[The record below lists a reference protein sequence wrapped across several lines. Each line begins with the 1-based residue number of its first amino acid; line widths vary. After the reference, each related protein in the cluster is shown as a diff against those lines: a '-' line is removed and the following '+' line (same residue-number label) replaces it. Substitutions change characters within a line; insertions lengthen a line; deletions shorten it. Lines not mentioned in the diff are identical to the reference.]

1 MSYTVIHATHE
12 AVRKAGG
19 IGAVLEGLMTSSVYR
34 EAVRRSFLVGPL
46 LRPEDEDLL
55 AESGEVLFSTI
66 SGVQNADCADA
77 LNRVAERYNVN
88 IVYGIRRFGG
98 GYGADVLLVDAEDIN
113 PRRSRNFKYNLYRHF
128 GLASDRYDTIA
139 DYALYIDSA
148 EAIYDAVVALI
159 GKDPSPHI
167 VLAHEYMGMPVALK
181 TIMENDPRFRAIF
194 YAHEVSAMREITE
207 GNPGHDVMFYN
218 AMARALAQGEVVE
231 DIFGDQSDY
240 YRHALVQ
247 LASHCDGIFAV
258 GDPTLD
264 ELRFMGLEAQ
274 AIDLVYNGIPAV
286 QISYAEKLQSR
297 SRLQEYA
304 QNLLGYEPDVVMTH
318 VTRPVIS
325 KGLWRDLL
333 VLTHLDKLLGNKGQT
348 GVFFVLTTAAEQR
361 SARDIEIMESEY
373 GWPVVHH
380 KGPPD
385 LVSNEVDIWRDMVG
399 FNRESVA
406 IQAILVNQFGW
417 DQASCGQRM
426 PQDMTFEDLRRGTD
440 VEFGQSIYEPFGI
453 AVLEPLTFGGLCVP
467 SSVCG
472 CCGFLGRVTK
482 EQADPLVI
490 VADYTADVALESA
503 ASARVIGEYE
513 RRIQEGKVAEKVAW
527 DIADALPSSDRER
540 EARLHSGYRLAG
552 QMSWDRVCEAFF
564 LPGIER
570 AISRG
575 RVQRNV

>member
-19 IGAVLEGLMTSSVYR
+19 IGTVLEGLMTSSVYQ
-34 EAVRRSFLVGPL
+34 EVVRRSFLVGPL
-46 LRPEDEDLL
+46 SRPEDEDLL
-55 AESGEVLFSTI
+55 AESGEVIFSTI
-66 SGVQNADCADA
+66 SGVQNVDCADT

-88 IVYGIRRFGG
+88 IVYGIRQFTG
-98 GYGADVLLVDAEDIN
+98 GYEADVLLVDAEDIN

-128 GLASDRYDTIA
+128 GLTSDRYDTIA
-139 DYALYIDSA
+139 DYAFYIDSA

-159 GKDPSPHI
+159 GKDSGPHI
-167 VLAHEYMGMPVALK
+167 VLSHEYMGMPVALK
-181 TIMENDPRFRAIF
+181 TIMENDPRFWAIF

-218 AMARALAQGEVVE
+218 AMAQALARGEVVE
-231 DIFGDQSDY
+231 DVFGDQSDY

-264 ELRFMGLEAQ
+264 ELRFMGLDAQ
-274 AIDLVYNGIPAV
+274 VIDLVYNGIPAM
-286 QISYAEKLQSR
+286 QISYVEKLQSR
-297 SRLQEYA
+297 TRLRDYA
-304 QNLLGYEPDVVMTH
+304 QTLLGYKPDVVVTH

-333 VLTHLDKLLGNKGQT
+333 VLSHLDRLLEDKGQT

-361 SARDIEIMESEY
+361 SSQDVETMESEY
-373 GWPVVHH
+373 GWPVSHQI
-380 KGPPD
+380 GAPD
-385 LVSNEVDIWRDMVG
+385 LVSNEVDIWRDMEA

-417 DQASCGQRM
+417 DRASCGQRM
-426 PQDMTFEDLRRGTD
+426 PQDMAFEDLRRGTD

-453 AVLEPLTFGGLCVP
+453 AVLETLTFGGLCVP

-472 CCGFLGRVTK
+472 CCGFLDRATQEK
-482 EQADPLVI
+482 PNSLVV
-490 VADYTADVALESA
+490 VADYTADVASESLT
-503 ASARVIGEYE
+503 SARAIGEFE
-513 RRIQEGKVAEKVAW
+513 RRIQEDKVAEKVAW

-540 EARLHSGYRLAG
+540 EAQLHSGYKLAA
-552 QMSWDRVCEAFF
+552 QMSWDRVCEVFF
-564 LPGIER
+564 FPGIER
-570 AISRG
+570 AISR
-575 RVQRNV
+575 RSQRNV

>member
-1 MSYTVIHATHE
+1 MIHATHE

-19 IGAVLEGLMTSSVYR
+19 IGAVLEGLMTSSVYQ

-128 GLASDRYDTIA
+128 GLASDRYDTVE

-148 EAIYDAVVALI
+148 EAIYGAVVALI
-159 GKDPSPHI
+159 GKDPGPHI

-218 AMARALAQGEVVE
+218 AMAQALAQGEEVE

-247 LASHCDGIFAV
+247 LASHSDGIFAV

-348 GVFFVLTTAAEQR
+348 GVFFVLTTATEQR

-513 RRIQEGKVAEKVAW
+513 RRVQEGKVAEKVAW

>member
-19 IGAVLEGLMTSSVYR
+19 IGTVLDGLMTSSVYR
-34 EAVRRSFLVGPL
+34 KAVRRSFLVGPL
-46 LRPEDEDLL
+46 SRPEDEDLL
-55 AESGEVLFSTI
+55 AESGEVIFSTI

-88 IVYGIRRFGG
+88 IVYGIRQFTG
-98 GYGADVLLVDAEDIN
+98 GYEADVLLVDAEDIN

-128 GLASDRYDTIA
+128 GLTSDRYDTIA

-148 EAIYDAVVALI
+148 EAIYDAVIALI
-159 GKDPSPHI
+159 GEAPGPHI

-181 TIMENDPRFRAIF
+181 AIAENDPRFWTIF
-194 YAHEVSAMREITE
+194 YAHEVSTMRGITE
-207 GNPGHDVMFYN
+207 GNLGHDVMFYN
-218 AMARALAQGEVVE
+218 AMSQALVQGEVVE

-264 ELRFMGLEAQ
+264 ELRFMGFEAR
-274 AIDLVYNGIPAV
+274 AIDLVYNGIPSV

-297 SRLQEYA
+297 TRLQDYA

-325 KGLWRDLL
+325 KGIWRDLL
-333 VLTHLDKLLGNKGQT
+333 VLSHLDNLLGDRGQT

-361 SARDIEIMESEY
+361 SSQDVEIMESEY
-373 GWPVVHH
+373 GWPVHH
-380 KGPPD
+380 QIGAPD
-385 LVSNEVDIWRDMVG
+385 LVSNEVDIWRDMEA
-399 FNRESVA
+399 FNRKSVA

-417 DQASCGQRM
+417 DRASCGQRM

-472 CCGFLGRVTK
+472 CCGFLDIVTK
-482 EQADPLVI
+482 EQAGPPVV

-540 EARLHSGYRLAG
+540 EARLHSGYKLAA

-564 LPGIER
+564 FPGIER
-570 AISRG
+570 AISR
-575 RVQRNV
+575 RLQRNV

>member
-1 MSYTVIHATHE
+1 MIHATHE

-19 IGAVLEGLMTSSVYR
+19 IGTVLEGLMTSSVYQK
-34 EAVRRSFLVGPL
+34 AVRRSFLVGPL
-46 LRPEDEDLL
+46 SRLEDEDLL

-66 SGVQNADCADA
+66 SGVEDVNCADA

-88 IVYGIRRFGG
+88 IVYGIRRFTG
-98 GYGADVLLVDAEDIN
+98 GYEADVVLVDAGDVN

-128 GLASDRYDTIA
+128 GLTSDRYDAVA
-139 DYALYIDSA
+139 DYALYIDGA
-148 EAIYDAVVALI
+148 EAIYDAVIALI
-159 GKDPSPHI
+159 GKSPGPHI

-181 TIMENDPRFRAIF
+181 TVMENDPRFRAIF
-194 YAHEVSAMREITE
+194 YAHEVSAMRGITE
-207 GNPGHDVMFYN
+207 DNLGHDVMFYN
-218 AMARALAQGEVVE
+218 AMAQALAQGEVVE
-231 DIFGDQSDY
+231 DVFGDQSDY

-247 LASHCDGIFAV
+247 RASHCDGIFAV

-264 ELRFMGLEAQ
+264 ELRFMGLGAE

-286 QISYAEKLQSR
+286 KISMADKLQSR
-297 SRLQEYA
+297 TRLRDYA
-304 QNLLGYEPDVVMTH
+304 QNLLGYAPDVVMTH

-333 VLTHLDKLLGNKGQT
+333 VLSHLDKLLGDKGQT
-348 GVFFVLTTAAEQR
+348 GVFYVLTTAAEQR
-361 SARDIEIMESEY
+361 SARDVEAMEAEY
-373 GWPVVHH
+373 GWPVVHQI
-380 KGPPD
+380 GPPD
-385 LVSNEVDIWRDMVG
+385 LVSNEVDIWRDMEA
-399 FNRESVA
+399 FNRGAVA
-406 IQAILVNQFGW
+406 IQAVLVNQFGW
-417 DQASCGQRM
+417 DRASCGQRM
-426 PQDMTFEDLRRGTD
+426 PQDMAFADLRRGTD

-472 CCGFLGRVTK
+472 CCGFLDRVTK
-482 EQADPLVI
+482 KQADPLVI
-490 VADYTADVALESA
+490 VADYTADVSLEGA
-503 ASARVIGEYE
+503 ASARAIGEYE

-540 EARLHSGYRLAG
+540 EARLHSGYKLAA

-570 AISRG
+570 AISR
-575 RVQRNV
+575 RQTQRNV

>member
-19 IGAVLEGLMTSSVYR
+19 IGTVLEGLMTSSVYQ

-46 LRPEDEDLL
+46 SRPEDEDLL
-55 AESGEVLFSTI
+55 AESGEVIFSTI
-66 SGVQNADCADA
+66 SGVQNVDCADT

-88 IVYGIRRFGG
+88 IVYGIRQFTG
-98 GYGADVLLVDAEDIN
+98 GYEADVLLVNAEDIN

-128 GLASDRYDTIA
+128 GLTSDRYDTIE
-139 DYALYIDSA
+139 DYAFYIDSA
-148 EAIYDAVVALI
+148 EAIYDAVFALI
-159 GKDPSPHI
+159 GKDSGPHI
-167 VLAHEYMGMPVALK
+167 VLSHEYMGMPVALK
-181 TIMENDPRFRAIF
+181 TIMENDPRFWAIF

-218 AMARALAQGEVVE
+218 AMAQALARGEVVE
-231 DIFGDQSDY
+231 DVFGDQSDY

-258 GDPTLD
+258 GDPTFD
-264 ELRFMGLEAQ
+264 ELRFMGLDAQ
-274 AIDLVYNGIPAV
+274 VIDLVYNGIPAM
-286 QISYAEKLQSR
+286 QISYVEKLQSR
-297 SRLQEYA
+297 TRLRDYA

-333 VLTHLDKLLGNKGQT
+333 VLSHLDRLLEDKGQT

-361 SARDIEIMESEY
+361 SSQDVETMESEY
-373 GWPVVHH
+373 GWPVSHQV
-380 KGPPD
+380 GAPD
-385 LVSNEVDIWRDMVG
+385 LVSNEVDIWRDMEA

-417 DQASCGQRM
+417 DRASCGQRM
-426 PQDMTFEDLRRGTD
+426 PQDMAFEDLRRGTD

-453 AVLEPLTFGGLCVP
+453 AVLETLTFGGLCVP

-472 CCGFLGRVTK
+472 CCGFLDRATQEK
-482 EQADPLVI
+482 PNSLVV
-490 VADYTADVALESA
+490 VADYTADVASESLT
-503 ASARVIGEYE
+503 SARAIGEFE
-513 RRIQEGKVAEKVAW
+513 RRIQEDKVAEKVAW
-527 DIADALPSSDRER
+527 DIANALPSSDRER
-540 EARLHSGYRLAG
+540 EAQLHSGYKLAA

-564 LPGIER
+564 FPGIER
-570 AISRG
+570 VISR
-575 RVQRNV
+575 RSQRNV

>member
-1 MSYTVIHATHE
+1 MIHATHE

-19 IGAVLEGLMTSSVYR
+19 IGTVLDGLMTSSVYQK
-34 EAVRRSFLVGPL
+34 AVRRSFLVGPL
-46 LRPEDEDLL
+46 SRSEDEDLL
-55 AESGEVLFSTI
+55 AESGAVLFSTI
-66 SGVQNADCADA
+66 SGVQNVDCAGA
-77 LNRVAERYNVN
+77 LNRIAERYNVN
-88 IVYGIRRFGG
+88 IVYGIRQFTGG
-98 GYGADVLLVDAEDIN
+98 HEADVLLVDAEDIN
-113 PRRSRNFKYNLYRHF
+113 PRKSRNFKYNLYRHF
-128 GLASDRYDTIA
+128 SLTSDRYDAIA

-148 EAIYDAVVALI
+148 EAIYDAVIALI
-159 GKDPSPHI
+159 GEAPGPHI
-167 VLAHEYMGMPVALK
+167 VLAHEYMGMPIALK
-181 TIMENDPRFRAIF
+181 TIMENDPRFWAIF
-194 YAHEVSAMREITE
+194 YAHEVSAMRGITE
-207 GNPGHDVMFYN
+207 GSSGHDVMFYN
-218 AMARALAQGEVVE
+218 AMAQALARDEVVE
-231 DIFGDQSDY
+231 DVFGDQSGY

-258 GDPTLD
+258 GDPTFD
-264 ELRFMGLEAQ
+264 ELQFMGLEAQ
-274 AIDLVYNGIPAV
+274 AIELVYNGIPSV

-297 SRLQEYA
+297 TRLRDYA

-333 VLTHLDKLLGNKGQT
+333 VLSHLDRLLEDKGQT

-361 SARDIEIMESEY
+361 SSQDVETMESEY
-373 GWPVVHH
+373 GWPVSHQV
-380 KGPPD
+380 GAPD
-385 LVSNEVDIWRDMVG
+385 LVSNEVDIWRDIEA

-417 DQASCGQRM
+417 DRASCGQRM
-426 PQDMTFEDLRRGTD
+426 PQDMAFVDLRRGTD

-472 CCGFLGRVTK
+472 CCGFLDRVTQEK
-482 EQADPLVI
+482 PNSLVV

-540 EARLHSGYRLAG
+540 EAQLHSGYKLAA

-564 LPGIER
+564 FPGIER
-570 AISRG
+570 AISR
-575 RVQRNV
+575 RSQRNV

>member
-1 MSYTVIHATHE
+1 MTYTVIHATHE

-19 IGAVLEGLMTSSVYR
+19 IGTVLEGLMTSSVYQKS
-34 EAVRRSFLVGPL
+34 VRRSFLVGPL
-46 LRPEDEDLL
+46 SHLGDEDLL
-55 AESGEVLFSTI
+55 AESGKVLFSTI
-66 SGVQNADCADA
+66 SGLQNVDCAGV
-77 LNRVAERYNVN
+77 LNRVAERYNIN
-88 IVYGIRRFGG
+88 ILYGIRQFSG
-98 GYGADVLLVDAEDIN
+98 GYEADVLLVDAEDIN

-159 GKDPSPHI
+159 GKDPGPNI

-181 TIMENDPRFRAIF
+181 TIVKNDPRFWPIF

-218 AMARALAQGEVVE
+218 ALARALAQGEVVE
-231 DIFGDQSDY
+231 DVFGDQSDY

-264 ELRFMGLEAQ
+264 ELRFMGLEAE

-286 QISYAEKLQSR
+286 RISYAEKLQSR
-297 SRLQEYA
+297 SRLQAYA

-333 VLTHLDKLLGNKGQT
+333 VLSHLDKLLGDRGQT
-348 GVFFVLTTAAEQR
+348 GVFFVLTTAAGQR

-373 GWPVVHH
+373 GWPVVHQI
-380 KGPPD
+380 GPPD
-385 LVSNEVDIWRDMVG
+385 LVSNEVDIWRDIEA
-399 FNRESVA
+399 FNRAAVA
-406 IQAILVNQFGW
+406 VQAILVNQFGW
-417 DQASCGQRM
+417 DRASCGQRM
-426 PQDMTFEDLRRGTD
+426 PQDMAFADLRRGTD
-440 VEFGQSIYEPFGI
+440 IEFGQSIYEPFGI

-472 CCGFLGRVTK
+472 CCGFLDRVTK
-482 EQADPLVI
+482 EQADPLVV
-490 VADYTADVALESA
+490 VADYTSDIAMESA
-503 ASARVIGEYE
+503 ASVRAIGEYE
-513 RRIQEGKVAEKVAW
+513 RRIQEDKVAEKVAW
-527 DIADALPSSDRER
+527 DIADALPSSNRER
-540 EARLHSGYRLAG
+540 EARLHSGYKLAS

-564 LPGIER
+564 LPSIER
-570 AISRG
+570 AISR
-575 RVQRNV
+575 RETQRNV

>member
-1 MSYTVIHATHE
+1 MIHATHE

-19 IGAVLEGLMTSSVYR
+19 IGTVLEGLMTSSVYR

-46 LRPEDEDLL
+46 SRPEDEDLL
-55 AESGEVLFSTI
+55 AESGEVIFSTI
-66 SGVQNADCADA
+66 SGVQNVDCADT

-88 IVYGIRRFGG
+88 IVYGIRQFTG
-98 GYGADVLLVDAEDIN
+98 GYEADVLLVDAEDIN

-128 GLASDRYDTIA
+128 GLTSDRYDTIA
-139 DYALYIDSA
+139 DYAFYIDSA
-148 EAIYDAVVALI
+148 EAIYDAVFALI
-159 GKDPSPHI
+159 GKDSGPHI
-167 VLAHEYMGMPVALK
+167 VLSHEYMGMPVALK
-181 TIMENDPRFRAIF
+181 TIMENDPRFWAIF

-218 AMARALAQGEVVE
+218 AMAQALARGEVVE
-231 DIFGDQSDY
+231 DVFGDQSDY

-264 ELRFMGLEAQ
+264 ELRFMGLDAQ
-274 AIDLVYNGIPAV
+274 VIDLVYNGIPAM
-286 QISYAEKLQSR
+286 QISYVEKLQSR
-297 SRLQEYA
+297 TRLRNYA

-333 VLTHLDKLLGNKGQT
+333 VLSHLDRLLEDKGQT
-348 GVFFVLTTAAEQR
+348 AVFFVLTTAAEQR
-361 SARDIEIMESEY
+361 SSQDIETMESEY
-373 GWPVVHH
+373 GWPVSHQV
-380 KGPPD
+380 GAPD
-385 LVSNEVDIWRDMVG
+385 LVSNEVDIWRDIEA

-417 DQASCGQRM
+417 DRASCGQRM
-426 PQDMTFEDLRRGTD
+426 PQGMAFEDLRRGTD

-453 AVLEPLTFGGLCVP
+453 AVLETLTFGGLCVP

-472 CCGFLGRVTK
+472 CCGFLDRATQEK
-482 EQADPLVI
+482 PNSLVV
-490 VADYTADVALESA
+490 VADYTADVASESLT
-503 ASARVIGEYE
+503 SARAIGEFE
-513 RRIQEGKVAEKVAW
+513 RRIQEDKVAEKVAW
-527 DIADALPSSDRER
+527 DIADALPSSDSER
-540 EARLHSGYRLAG
+540 EAQLHSGYKLAA

-564 LPGIER
+564 FPGIER
-570 AISRG
+570 VISR
-575 RVQRNV
+575 RSQRNV

>member
-19 IGAVLEGLMTSSVYR
+19 IGTVLDGLMTSSVYQKS
-34 EAVRRSFLVGPL
+34 VRRSFLVGPL
-46 LRPEDEDLL
+46 SRSEDEDLL
-55 AESGEVLFSTI
+55 AESGEIIFSTI
-66 SGVQNADCADA
+66 SGVQNVDCAGA
-77 LNRVAERYNVN
+77 LNRIAERYNVN
-88 IVYGIRRFGG
+88 IVYGIRQFTGG
-98 GYGADVLLVDAEDIN
+98 HEADVLLVDAEDIN
-113 PRRSRNFKYNLYRHF
+113 PRKSRNFKYNLYRHF
-128 GLASDRYDTIA
+128 SLTSDRYDAIA

-148 EAIYDAVVALI
+148 EAIYDAVIALI
-159 GKDPSPHI
+159 GEAPGPHI
-167 VLAHEYMGMPVALK
+167 VLAHEYMGMPIALK
-181 TIMENDPRFRAIF
+181 TIMENDPRFWAIF
-194 YAHEVSAMREITE
+194 YAHEVSAMRGITE
-207 GNPGHDVMFYN
+207 GSSGHDVMFYN
-218 AMARALAQGEVVE
+218 VMAQALARDEVVE
-231 DIFGDQSDY
+231 DVFGDQSGY

-258 GDPTLD
+258 GDPTFD
-264 ELRFMGLEAQ
+264 ELQFMGFEAQ
-274 AIDLVYNGIPAV
+274 AIDLVYNGIPSV

-297 SRLQEYA
+297 TRLRDYA

-333 VLTHLDKLLGNKGQT
+333 VLAHLDKLLGDQGQT

-361 SARDIEIMESEY
+361 SSQDVEIMESEY
-373 GWPVVHH
+373 GWPVHH
-380 KGPPD
+380 EIGAPD
-385 LVSNEVDIWRDMVG
+385 LVSNEVDIWRGMET

-406 IQAILVNQFGW
+406 IQAVLVNQFGW
-417 DQASCGQRM
+417 DRASCGQRM
-426 PQDMTFEDLRRGTD
+426 PRDMAFVDLRRGTD

-472 CCGFLGRVTK
+472 CCGFLDRVTQEK
-482 EQADPLVI
+482 PNSLVV

-527 DIADALPSSDRER
+527 AIADALPSSDRER
-540 EARLHSGYRLAG
+540 EARLHSGYKLAA

-564 LPGIER
+564 FPGIER
-570 AISRG
+570 AISRQS
-575 RVQRNV
+575 QRNV

>member
-1 MSYTVIHATHE
+1 MSYTVIHSTHE

-19 IGAVLEGLMTSSVYR
+19 IGTVLEGLMTSSVYQK
-34 EAVRRSFLVGPL
+34 AVRRSFLVGPL
-46 LRPEDEDLL
+46 SRLEDEDLL
-55 AESGEVLFSTI
+55 AESGEVIFSSV
-66 SGVQNADCADA
+66 SGVEDADCADA

-88 IVYGIRRFGG
+88 IVYGIRRFTG
-98 GYGADVLLVDAEDIN
+98 GYEADVLLVDAEDIN

-128 GLASDRYDTIA
+128 GLTSDRYDAIA

-148 EAIYDAVVALI
+148 EAIYDAVVALV
-159 GKDPSPHI
+159 GEAPGPNI

-181 TIMENDPRFRAIF
+181 TIVENDPRFWAIF
-194 YAHEVSAMREITE
+194 YAHEVSAMRGIVEDD
-207 GNPGHDVMFYN
+207 PGHDVMFYN
-218 AMARALAQGEVVE
+218 AMAQALAQGEGVE
-231 DIFGDQSDY
+231 DVFGDQSEY

-264 ELRFMGLEAQ
+264 ELRFMGLETE

-286 QISYAEKLQSR
+286 KISMAEKLQSR
-297 SRLQEYA
+297 TRLRDYA
-304 QNLLGYEPDVVMTH
+304 QSLLGYAPDVVMTH

-333 VLTHLDKLLGNKGQT
+333 VLAHLDKLLGNKGQT
-348 GVFFVLTTAAEQR
+348 GVFYVLTTAAERR
-361 SARDIEIMESEY
+361 SARDVEAMEAEY
-373 GWPVVHH
+373 GWPVVHQI
-380 KGPPD
+380 GAPD
-385 LVSNEVDIWRDMVG
+385 LVSHEVDIWRDMEA

-417 DQASCGQRM
+417 DRASCGQRM
-426 PQDMTFEDLRRGTD
+426 PRDMAFADLRQGTD

-472 CCGFLGRVTK
+472 CCGFLDRVTK
-482 EQADPLVI
+482 EHPLVI
-490 VADYTADVALESA
+490 VADYTAEVALERA
-503 ASARVIGEYE
+503 ASARAIGGHE
-513 RRIQEGKVAEKVAW
+513 RRVQEGKVAEKVAR
-527 DIADALPSSDRER
+527 DIADALPSSNKER
-540 EARLHSGYRLAG
+540 ETRLHSGYKLAA

-575 RVQRNV
+575 RAQRNV

>member
-1 MSYTVIHATHE
+1 MIHATHE

-19 IGAVLEGLMTSSVYR
+19 IGTVLEGLMTSSVYQK
-34 EAVRRSFLVGPL
+34 AVRRSFLVGPL
-46 LRPEDEDLL
+46 SRPEDEDLL
-55 AESGEVLFSTI
+55 AKSGEVLFSTI
-66 SGVQNADCADA
+66 SGVQNTDCADA
-77 LNRVAERYNVN
+77 LNRVAEQYNVN
-88 IVYGIRRFGG
+88 IVYGIRQFTG
-98 GYGADVLLVDAEDIN
+98 GYEADVLLVDAEDIN

-128 GLASDRYDTIA
+128 GLTSDRYDTIV
-139 DYALYIDSA
+139 DYGLYIDSA

-159 GKDPSPHI
+159 GEAPGPHI
-167 VLAHEYMGMPVALK
+167 MLAHEYMGMPVALK
-181 TIMENDPRFRAIF
+181 TIAENDPRFWTIF
-194 YAHEVSAMREITE
+194 YAHEVSAMRGITE

-218 AMARALAQGEVVE
+218 AMAQALARGEVVE

-247 LASHCDGIFAV
+247 LASYFDGIFAV
-258 GDPTLD
+258 GDPTFD
-264 ELRFMGLEAQ
+264 ELRFMGFETQ
-274 AIDLVYNGIPAV
+274 AIDLVYNGIPTV
-286 QISYAEKLQSR
+286 QISYAKKLQSR
-297 SRLQEYA
+297 TRLRDYA

-333 VLTHLDKLLGNKGQT
+333 VLSHLDKLLGNRGQT
-348 GVFFVLTTAAEQR
+348 GVFFLLTTAAEQR
-361 SARDIEIMESEY
+361 SARDIEIMESKY

-380 KGPPD
+380 IGPPD
-385 LVSNEVDIWRDMVG
+385 LVSNEVDIWRDMEA

-426 PQDMTFEDLRRGTD
+426 PQDMAFADLRRGTD

-467 SSVCG
+467 SSVSG
-472 CCGFLGRVTK
+472 CCGFLSRVTK
-482 EQADPLVI
+482 GQDDPLVV
-490 VADYTADVALESA
+490 VADYTADVALDSA
-503 ASARVIGEYE
+503 ASVRAIGEYE

-527 DIADALPSSDRER
+527 DIADALPSSDKER
-540 EARLHSGYRLAG
+540 EARLHSGYRLAT

-570 AISRG
+570 AISHG
-575 RVQRNV
+575 RAQRNV

>member
-19 IGAVLEGLMTSSVYR
+19 IGTVLEGLMTSSVYW

-46 LRPEDEDLL
+46 FRPEDEGLL
-55 AESGEVLFSTI
+55 AESGEVIFSTI
-66 SGVQNADCADA
+66 SGVQNVDCADT

-88 IVYGIRRFGG
+88 IVYGIRKFTG
-98 GYGADVLLVDAEDIN
+98 GYEADVLLVDAEDIN

-128 GLASDRYDTIA
+128 GLTSDRYDTVA

-148 EAIYDAVVALI
+148 EAIYDAVFALI
-159 GKDPSPHI
+159 GKDSGPHI
-167 VLAHEYMGMPVALK
+167 VLSHEYMGMPVALK
-181 TIMENDPRFRAIF
+181 TIMENDPRFWAIF

-218 AMARALAQGEVVE
+218 AMAQALARGEVVE
-231 DIFGDQSDY
+231 DVFGDQSDY

-258 GDPTLD
+258 GDPTFD
-264 ELRFMGLEAQ
+264 ELRFMGLDAQ
-274 AIDLVYNGIPAV
+274 VIDLVYNGIPAM
-286 QISYAEKLQSR
+286 QISYVEKLQSR
-297 SRLQEYA
+297 TRLRDYA

-333 VLTHLDKLLGNKGQT
+333 VLSHLDRLLADKGQT

-361 SARDIEIMESEY
+361 SSQDVETMESEY
-373 GWPVVHH
+373 GWPVSHQI
-380 KGPPD
+380 GAPD
-385 LVSNEVDIWRDMVG
+385 LVSNEVDIWRDMEA

-417 DQASCGQRM
+417 DRASCGQRM
-426 PQDMTFEDLRRGTD
+426 PQDMAFEDLRRGTD

-453 AVLEPLTFGGLCVP
+453 AVLETLTFGGLCVP

-472 CCGFLGRVTK
+472 CCGFLDRATQEK
-482 EQADPLVI
+482 PNSLVV
-490 VADYTADVALESA
+490 VADYTADVASESLT
-503 ASARVIGEYE
+503 SARAIGEFE
-513 RRIQEGKVAEKVAW
+513 RRIQEDKVAEKVAW
-527 DIADALPSSDRER
+527 DIADALPSSDSER
-540 EARLHSGYRLAG
+540 EAQLHSGYKLAA

-564 LPGIER
+564 FPGIER
-570 AISRG
+570 AISR
-575 RVQRNV
+575 RSQRNV

>member
-1 MSYTVIHATHE
+1 MIHATHE

-19 IGAVLEGLMTSSVYR
+19 IGTVLEGLMTSSVYQK
-34 EAVRRSFLVGPL
+34 AVRRSFLVGPFS
-46 LRPEDEDLL
+46 RPEDEDLL

-88 IVYGIRRFGG
+88 IVYGIRRFAG
-98 GYGADVLLVDAEDIN
+98 GYEADVLLVDAEDIN
-113 PRRSRNFKYNLYRHF
+113 PRQSRNFKYNLYRHF
-128 GLASDRYDTIA
+128 GLTSDQYDTIA

-148 EAIYDAVVALI
+148 EAIYDAVIALI
-159 GKDPSPHI
+159 GEASGSHI

-181 TIMENDPRFRAIF
+181 AIVENDPRFWTIF
-194 YAHEVSAMREITE
+194 YAHEVSAMRGITE

-218 AMARALAQGEVVE
+218 AMAQGLAQGEVVE
-231 DIFGDQSDY
+231 DVFGDQSGY

-258 GDPTLD
+258 SDPTLD
-264 ELRFMGLEAQ
+264 ELRFMGFEAR
-274 AIDLVYNGIPAV
+274 AIDVVYNGIPAV
-286 QISYAEKLQSR
+286 QISYAEKFQSR
-297 SRLQEYA
+297 TRLREYA

-325 KGLWRDLL
+325 KGIWRDLL
-333 VLTHLDKLLGNKGQT
+333 VLSHLDNLLGDKGQT

-373 GWPVVHH
+373 GWPVVHQI
-380 KGPPD
+380 GPPD
-385 LVSNEVDIWRDMVG
+385 LVYNEVDIWRDMEA

-417 DQASCGQRM
+417 DRASCGQRM
-426 PQDMTFEDLRRGTD
+426 PQDMAFEDLRRGTD

-467 SSVCG
+467 SNVCG

-482 EQADPLVI
+482 ENVDPLVV
-490 VADYTADVALESA
+490 VADYTVDVALESA
-503 ASARVIGEYE
+503 ASARAIGEYE
-513 RRIQEGKVAEKVAW
+513 RRIQESKVAEKVAW
-527 DIADALPSSDRER
+527 DIADALPSSDREH
-540 EARLHSGYRLAG
+540 EARLHSGYRLAT

-564 LPGIER
+564 FPGIER
-570 AISRG
+570 AISR
-575 RVQRNV
+575 RSQRNV